1 MLRVAEN
8 LLETESG
15 GGGGSNSV
23 HHVAKRF
30 TVDFNGMQV
39 SYPTYVRL
47 SRLQVSK
54 RTAYTD
60 VNFYEIF
67 SLLIKAVEKEWILA

>member
-1 MLRVAEN
+1 MSFLLHGPLPRFAEN
-8 LLETESG
+8 LLETEI
-15 GGGGSNSV
+15 GGGGSNSG

-47 SRLQVSK
+47 SRLQVSE
-54 RTAYTD
+54 RSAYSR
-60 VNFYEIF
+60 F
-67 SLLIKAVEKEWILA
+67 IKVVEKEWILA